1 SGELGTLL
9 ASGHARERPSMRRPM
24 AQHPTLDGSRV
35 FWWFL
40 KFVLPGLV
48 LRLLF
53 RPKVTGLEHIPRTG
67 GAIIAAN
74 HVSFLDPLV
83 LPLLIP
89 RRRLMFLTK
98 VKYIDKPALRWILA
112 GAGVIP

>member
-1 SGELGTLL
+1 MFSSIGRSPAWRHDRLWHSRVPAPQPSGELGTLL

-89 RRRLMFLTK
+89 
-98 VKYIDKPALRWILA
+98 
-112 GAGVIP
+112 